1 MFTFILMLVLQ
12 GNAATQLRC
21 GGKVFFLVISYFL
34 LIPRVKEF

>member
-1 MFTFILMLVLQ
+1 MLVLQ

-21 GGKVFFLVISYFL
+21 GGKFVFLVISYFL